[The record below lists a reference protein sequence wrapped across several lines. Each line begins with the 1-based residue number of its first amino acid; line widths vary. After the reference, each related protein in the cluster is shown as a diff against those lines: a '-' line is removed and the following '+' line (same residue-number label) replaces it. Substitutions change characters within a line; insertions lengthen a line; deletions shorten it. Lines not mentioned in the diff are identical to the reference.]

1 MQHIAGDGTC
11 KVRPKKSDCRHENA
25 QLMYELA
32 ADTSRL
38 ETVENDRIE
47 PAQQELRQVRA

>member
-25 QLMYELA
+25 QLMYKLA
-32 ADTSRL
+32 GDTSRL